1 MVARETR
8 VDYYKAWLTVQN
20 SARTV
25 VKLSERN
32 IAKVGISLGEF
43 HVLRTLVESGA
54 CPMVDLAKE
63 QFISPP
69 ALTSI
74 VDNLEKQGLVE
85 RERSEDDRRIIN
97 IKITNKG
104 EKLFARAHPLYKQFF
119 EEVMGV
125 LTKQEISILL
135 TMFDKLSKSA
145 QMYPTEDNNIAVAR
159 RRNVRTLSLK

>member
-1 MVARETR
+1 MVLQETR

-25 VKLSERN
+25 VKVSERT
-32 IAKVGISLGEF
+32 IAKVGISIGEF
-43 HVLRTLVESGA
+43 HVLRTLAASGP

-74 VDNLEKQGLVE
+74 VDSLEKQGLVE
-85 RERSEDDRRIIN
+85 RLRSKKDRRIIN

-104 EKLFARAHPLYKQFF
+104 KKLFAQAQPLYKRFF
-119 EEVMGV
+119 EKVMRS
-125 LTKQEISILL
+125 LTKQEISVLL
-135 TMFDKLSKSA
+135 TAFEQLSKSA
-145 QMYPTEDNNIAVAR
+145 QMYPIEHN
-159 RRNVRTLSLK
+159 SLTRAYGRSIHK